1 MDDKRLFLRRQFILG
16 SHFIDNYSDWKK
28 ITFGHC
34 FLTVHPDLETTSIKK
49 ENKEF
54 VLLGFVLSHLKPEYK
69 NIDILSE
76 MCVKCNNNKDVIEY
90 MADLCGRFVFLFKL
104 DGKMGLINDLIGS
117 RSVYYSIQNDFLWCA
132 SQPSTLAKII
142 NMKEDC
148 SNDIVKFIAEDLYIN
163 GEASWIGDGTKYV
176 GVKHLLPNH
185 YLDFDTKKAVRYWPV
200 KRLERLD
207 VESAA
212 IQSASILK
220 NTMKAAKCR
229 FKLIQAITAGW
240 DSRCLLAATKDI
252 KDDIVYYIQKF
263 GSMNNKHA
271 DIVIP
276 QILARKIGLNFS
288 VISCNKAA
296 DEWFVNALKNNVFV
310 LHNPSKIKLYYN
322 FLQQFSERVNM
333 AGYIGEIGRTRYG
346 ILPVKKIEEL
356 LEIVNLQESRY
367 AYSSLENWFSE
378 TSELANRFDYNIRD
392 LFYWEQK
399 MGNWGTMFSSELDI
413 AIEEFYPFGTRTL
426 IETFLSVRK
435 EDRPLTDSKV
445 HRRMIEILWS
455 DVLKEPINPHKNN
468 LPIRRL
474 MKIFLMKIGML
485 RILKSALRNFKHKK
499 VNI

>member
-1 MDDKRLFLRRQFILG
+1 
-16 SHFIDNYSDWKK
+16 
-28 ITFGHC
+28 
-34 FLTVHPDLETTSIKK
+34 
-49 ENKEF
+49 
-54 VLLGFVLSHLKPEYK
+54 
-69 NIDILSE
+69 
-76 MCVKCNNNKDVIEY
+76 
-90 MADLCGRFVFLFKL
+90 
-104 DGKMGLINDLIGS
+104 
-117 RSVYYSIQNDFLWCA
+117 
-132 SQPSTLAKII
+132 
-142 NMKEDC
+142 
-148 SNDIVKFIAEDLYIN
+148 
-163 GEASWIGDGTKYV
+163 
-176 GVKHLLPNH
+176 
-185 YLDFDTKKAVRYWPV
+185 
-200 KRLERLD
+200 
-207 VESAA
+207 
-212 IQSASILK
+212 
-220 NTMKAAKCR
+220 
-229 FKLIQAITAGW
+229 
-240 DSRCLLAATKDI
+240 
-252 KDDIVYYIQKF
+252 
-263 GSMNNKHA
+263 MNNKHA